1 MSQYPVPP
9 PSYGAAAPKP
19 SAHEAQEPLLGSPSH
34 QAGGIFDQPDVD
46 DVPDDFKYGTTVSE
60 SSPEIRNAFVRK
72 VYTIL
77 RKPFLQP
84 EYSSLSNIMLLE
96 KFATVVVGGI
106 LHQTEGV
113 IGWVQTHIWSFYV
126 PLFGTLINL
135 GLLYWKRHSH
145 PWNFVLLSTFT
156 LMEAFTLGVV
166 VAFYDN
172 LIVLQALLITLGVF
186 IGLTLF
192 TFQSKYDF
200 EGLGPWLFGGLI
212 ALCMTGFVGI
222 FIPFNQTMDL
232 IYAIG
237 GCLLFSGYIV
247 YDTYL
252 INAKLSPDEFIMGA
266 ISLYLD
272 FINLFLSIL
281 RLLNN
286 LQDR

>member
-1 MSQYPVPP
+1 MSQD
-9 PSYGAAAPKP
+9 
-19 SAHEAQEPLLGSPSH
+19 ETQEPLLGSSSQ
-34 QAGGIFDQPDVD
+34 QAGGSIFDQPEVD

-77 RKPFLQP
+77 LCQ
-84 EYSSLSNIMLLE
+84 I
-96 KFATVVVGGI
+96 FATVIVGGI
-106 LHQTEGV
+106 LHQTPGV

-172 LIVLQALLITLGVF
+172 LIVLQALIITLGVF

-200 EGLGPWLFGGLI
+200 EGMGPWLFGGLI
-212 ALCMTGFVGI
+212 ALCMTGFVGMV
-222 FIPFNQTMDL
+222 IPFSRTMDL

-286 LQDR
+286 MQER